1 MTINFQQVNNNNPF
15 VVGQI
20 GGSYNTG
27 VSVGDIEELYNLLGY
42 AESEDMASQLLSTA
56 GFSLTFATPEII
68 KSIQY
73 RDDVRAAYQIATNV
87 TENKFEQF
95 NLSNRFE
102 DLLIGETKAYNA
114 AQDGKNWFTR
124 IFSIM
129 RRDGSNNTNNNKL
142 TKETAKNNK
151 ATTNM
156 ATNGVVHQ
164 ALKITKDSNG
174 KVNINLDGFSTIE
187 TKPATP
193 TADAVNQTVTGDTAT
208 KTIKDKMQ
216 TVAQKLAGTA
226 NVPPDNINNLSDLA
240 KIEDTKINT
249 AAEKAAEN
257 AKSAAEKAAEN
268 AKVGKAASAS
278 VSNIK
283 SVSKSVTKEAF
294 SGWGI
299 VLTTIMGLFSELPS
313 ITSAFKQNSNEGWKQ
328 LGKSAGTI
336 LISDVGCSA
345 AGQILCGTLG
355 FALGG
360 LIGPVGA
367 SIGGAIGKTI
377 GASVGSILGR
387 KLSSWIFGKS
397 STEKQQEEQLKE
409 EAKAVC
415 SSQMNLQTFLSQAKQ
430 QAAAETDSKKAQQ
443 INAKIKAIESK
454 LNSNIATNITQNV
467 NPFVTAQ

>member
-193 TADAVNQTVTGDTAT
+193 TADAVKQAVTDNTE
-208 KTIKDKMQ
+208 TIKQNMQ
-216 TVAQKLAGTA
+216 TVAKKLADTA
-226 NVPPDNINNLSDLA
+226 GESSIENLNNLSDLA
-240 KIEDTKINT
+240 KIKDDTIETT
-249 AAEKAAEN
+249 AKA
-257 AKSAAEKAAEN
+257 KLAAEN

-299 VLTTIMGLFSELPS
+299 ALTTIMGLFSEFPS

-377 GASVGSILGR
+377 GASVGSVVGR

>member
-129 RRDGSNNTNNNKL
+129 RRDGLKDGNRL
-142 TKETAKNNK
+142 EKNVKSNK

-164 ALKITKDSNG
+164 ALEITKDSNG

-187 TKPATP
+187 TKPATQT
-193 TADAVNQTVTGDTAT
+193 TAGAVNQTVTGDTAT

-216 TVAQKLAGTA
+216 TVARKLAGTA
-226 NVPPDNINNLSDLA
+226 NVLPDNINNLSDLA
-240 KIEDTKINT
+240 KIEDKTINT
-249 AAEKAAEN
+249 AAEN
-257 AKSAAEKAAEN
+257 AKSAAEKAAKN
-268 AKVGKAASAS
+268 AKVGKAAKAS

-299 VLTTIMGLFSELPS
+299 ALTTIMGLFSELPS

-377 GASVGSILGR
+377 GASVGSVVGR

>member
-20 GGSYNTG
+20 GGSYNTS

-102 DLLIGETKAYNA
+102 DLLIGETKGYNA

-129 RRDGSNNTNNNKL
+129 RRDGSSKEGKKL
-142 TKETAKNNK
+142 GKKPQNNK

-164 ALKITKDSNG
+164 ALEITKDANEG
-174 KVNINLDGFSTIE
+174 TVKVKGISPIKN
-187 TKPATP
+187 KPAP
-193 TADAVNQTVTGDTAT
+193 QTADAVQPAVTENTT
-208 KTIKDKMQ
+208 TINNNMKTIAK
-216 TVAQKLAGTA
+216 KLAKTA
-226 NVPPDNINNLSDLA
+226 GESSTANINNLSDLA
-240 KIEDTKINT
+240 NIEDGTIDN
-249 AAEKAAEN
+249 AAKVAENKALSKAAEN
-257 AKSAAEKAAEN
+257 KAL
-268 AKVGKAASAS
+268 GKAASAS

-299 VLTTIMGLFSELPS
+299 ALTTIMGLFSEFPS

-443 INAKIKAIESK
+443 ITAKIQAIESK

>member
-20 GGSYNTG
+20 GGSYNTS

-56 GFSLTFATPEII
+56 GFSLIFATPEII

-114 AQDGKNWFTR
+114 AQDEKNWFTR

-129 RRDGSNNTNNNKL
+129 RRDGSSKEGKKL
-142 TKETAKNNK
+142 GKKPQNNK

-156 ATNGVVHQ
+156 ATNGEVHQ
-164 ALKITKDSNG
+164 ALEITKDATDG
-174 KVNINLDGFSTIE
+174 TVKVEVFSPI
-187 TKPATP
+187 K
-193 TADAVNQTVTGDTAT
+193 NKTAT
-208 KTIKDKMQ
+208 QTANAVQPAVTENTATIKQNMQ
-216 TVAQKLAGTA
+216 TVAQKLAQTA
-226 NVPPDNINNLSDLA
+226 GESSTNNINNLSDLA
-240 KIEDTKINT
+240 KINDGTINDTAKAKLALDT
-249 AAEKAAEN
+249 ADDTTKAL
-257 AKSAAEKAAEN
+257 
-268 AKVGKAASAS
+268 GKAASAS

-299 VLTTIMGLFSELPS
+299 ALTTIMGLFSELPS

-443 INAKIKAIESK
+443 INAKIQAIESK

>member
-129 RRDGSNNTNNNKL
+129 RRDGSKGGKGQIL
-142 TKETAKNNK
+142 EKDKAKNNK
-151 ATTNM
+151 AITNM
-156 ATNGVVHQ
+156 ATNGEVHK
-164 ALKITKDSNG
+164 ALKIRKDSNG
-174 KVNINLDGFSTIE
+174 KVNINLKDFSTIE
-187 TKPATP
+187 TKSATQAAAAVQPA
-193 TADAVNQTVTGDTAT
+193 VTDNTET
-208 KTIKDKMQ
+208 IKQNMKTI
-216 TVAQKLAGTA
+216 ARKLADTA

-240 KIEDTKINT
+240 KIEDKTINT
-249 AAEKAAEN
+249 AAEN
-257 AKSAAEKAAEN
+257 AKSAAEKAAKN
-268 AKVGKAASAS
+268 AKVGKAAKAS

-299 VLTTIMGLFSELPS
+299 ALTTIMGLFSELPS

-377 GASVGSILGR
+377 GASVGSVVGR

-443 INAKIKAIESK
+443 INAKIQAIESK

>member
-20 GGSYNTG
+20 GGSYNTS

-56 GFSLTFATPEII
+56 GFSLIFATPEII

-102 DLLIGETKAYNA
+102 DLLIGETKGYNA

-129 RRDGSNNTNNNKL
+129 RRDGSSNEGNRL
-142 TKETAKNNK
+142 TKEAAKNNK

-156 ATNGVVHQ
+156 ATNGEVHK

-174 KVNINLDGFSTIE
+174 KVNINLENFSTIE
-187 TKPATP
+187 TKPATK
-193 TADAVNQTVTGDTAT
+193 TAAAVQPAVTGNTAT
-208 KTIKDKMQ
+208 INNNMKTI
-216 TVAQKLAGTA
+216 AQKLADTA
-226 NVPPDNINNLSDLA
+226 KAPIDNINNLSDLA
-240 KIEDTKINT
+240 KIKDGTINT
-249 AAEKAAEN
+249 AAEKA
-257 AKSAAEKAAEN
+257 KSVAEKAAKN

-278 VSNIK
+278 VSNIR

-299 VLTTIMGLFSELPS
+299 ALTTIMGLFSELPS

-336 LISDVGCSA
+336 LISDVGCTA

-443 INAKIKAIESK
+443 INAKIQAIESK

>member
-102 DLLIGETKAYNA
+102 DLLIGETKGYNA
-114 AQDGKNWFTR
+114 AQDEKNWFTR

-129 RRDGSNNTNNNKL
+129 RRDGSKDGNRL
-142 TKETAKNNK
+142 EKNVKSNK

-164 ALKITKDSNG
+164 ALEITKDSNG

-187 TKPATP
+187 TKPATQ
-193 TADAVNQTVTGDTAT
+193 TAAGAVNQTVTGDTAT
-208 KTIKDKMQ
+208 KTIKDKMK
-216 TVAQKLAGTA
+216 TVARKLAGTA
-226 NVPPDNINNLSDLA
+226 GESSTANINNLSDLA
-240 KIEDTKINT
+240 NIEDTKINT

-299 VLTTIMGLFSELPS
+299 ALTTIMGLFSELPS

-443 INAKIKAIESK
+443 INAKIQAIESK

>member
-73 RDDVRAAYQIATNV
+73 RDDVRTAYQIATNV

-187 TKPATP
+187 TKSATQAAGAVQPA
-193 TADAVNQTVTGDTAT
+193 VTDNTE
-208 KTIKDKMQ
+208 TIKQNMQ
-216 TVAQKLAGTA
+216 TVAQKLAQRAGESSSE
-226 NVPPDNINNLSDLA
+226 NLNNLSDLA
-240 KIEDTKINT
+240 KIKDDTIETT
-249 AAEKAAEN
+249 AKAKLAAEN
-257 AKSAAEKAAEN
+257 ASNVDKAL
-268 AKVGKAASAS
+268 GKAAKAS

-299 VLTTIMGLFSELPS
+299 ALTTIMGLFSELPS

-377 GASVGSILGR
+377 GASVGSVVGR

-443 INAKIKAIESK
+443 INAKIQAIESK

>member
-114 AQDGKNWFTR
+114 AQDKKNWFTR

-129 RRDGSNNTNNNKL
+129 RRDGSKDGKGQIL
-142 TKETAKNNK
+142 YEKDKAKNNK

-164 ALKITKDSNG
+164 ALEITKDSNG

-187 TKPATP
+187 TKPATQT
-193 TADAVNQTVTGDTAT
+193 TAGAVNQTVTGDTAT
-208 KTIKDKMQ
+208 KTIKDKMK
-216 TVAQKLAGTA
+216 TVARNLAGTA
-226 NVPPDNINNLSDLA
+226 GESSTANINNLSDLA
-240 KIEDTKINT
+240 KIEDKTINT
-249 AAEKAAEN
+249 AAEN

-299 VLTTIMGLFSELPS
+299 TLTTIMGLFSELPS

>member
-102 DLLIGETKAYNA
+102 DLLIGETKGYNA
-114 AQDGKNWFTR
+114 AQDEKNWFTR

-129 RRDGSNNTNNNKL
+129 RRDGSEDGTRL
-142 TKETAKNNK
+142 TKEVAKNNK

-156 ATNGVVHQ
+156 ATNGEVHK

-187 TKPATP
+187 TKPATQ
-193 TADAVNQTVTGDTAT
+193 AAGAVQPAVTGNTAT
-208 KTIKDKMQ
+208 INNKMKTI
-216 TVAQKLAGTA
+216 AQKLAQTA
-226 NVPPDNINNLSDLA
+226 GESSTENLNNLSDLA
-240 KIEDTKINT
+240 KIEDKKINT
-249 AAEKAAEN
+249 AAEKAA
-257 AKSAAEKAAEN
+257 KN

-299 VLTTIMGLFSELPS
+299 ALTTIMGLFSELPS

-377 GASVGSILGR
+377 GASVGSVVGR

-443 INAKIKAIESK
+443 INAKIQAIESK

>member
-129 RRDGSNNTNNNKL
+129 RRDGSKGGKGQIL
-142 TKETAKNNK
+142 EKDKAKNNK
-151 ATTNM
+151 AITNM
-156 ATNGVVHQ
+156 ATNGEVHQ
-164 ALKITKDSNG
+164 ALEITKDSNG

-187 TKPATP
+187 TKPATQT
-193 TADAVNQTVTGDTAT
+193 TAGAVNQTVTGDTAT

-216 TVAQKLAGTA
+216 TVARKLAGTA
-226 NVPPDNINNLSDLA
+226 GESSTANINNLSDLA
-240 KIEDTKINT
+240 KIEDKTINT
-249 AAEKAAEN
+249 AAEKAA
-257 AKSAAEKAAEN
+257 KK

-299 VLTTIMGLFSELPS
+299 ALTTIMGLFSELPS

-377 GASVGSILGR
+377 GASVGSVVGR

>member
-129 RRDGSNNTNNNKL
+129 RRDGSKGGKGQIL
-142 TKETAKNNK
+142 EKDKAKNNK
-151 ATTNM
+151 AITNM
-156 ATNGVVHQ
+156 ATNGEVHK
-164 ALKITKDSNG
+164 ALKIRKDSNG
-174 KVNINLDGFSTIE
+174 KVNINLKDFSTIE
-187 TKPATP
+187 TKS
-193 TADAVNQTVTGDTAT
+193 AT
-208 KTIKDKMQ
+208 KTAAAVQPAVTENTTTINNNMKTIAK
-216 TVAQKLAGTA
+216 KLAQTA
-226 NVPPDNINNLSDLA
+226 GESSTANINNLSDLA
-240 KIEDTKINT
+240 NIEDGTIDN
-249 AAEKAAEN
+249 AAKVAENKALSKAAEN
-257 AKSAAEKAAEN
+257 KAL
-268 AKVGKAASAS
+268 GKAASAS

-299 VLTTIMGLFSELPS
+299 ALTTIMGLFSEFPS

-377 GASVGSILGR
+377 GASVGSVVGR

>member
-164 ALKITKDSNG
+164 ALEITKDSNG

-187 TKPATP
+187 TKPATQT
-193 TADAVNQTVTGDTAT
+193 TAGAVNQTVTGDTAT
-208 KTIKDKMQ
+208 KTIKDKMK
-216 TVAQKLAGTA
+216 TVARKLAGTA
-226 NVPPDNINNLSDLA
+226 GESSTANINNLSDLA
-240 KIEDTKINT
+240 NIEDTKINT
-249 AAEKAAEN
+249 
-257 AKSAAEKAAEN
+257 AAEKAAEN

-299 VLTTIMGLFSELPS
+299 ALTTIMGLFSELPS

-377 GASVGSILGR
+377 GASVGSVVGR

-443 INAKIKAIESK
+443 INAKIQAIESK

>member
-129 RRDGSNNTNNNKL
+129 RRDGSKGGKGQIL
-142 TKETAKNNK
+142 EKDKAKNNK
-151 ATTNM
+151 AITNM
-156 ATNGVVHQ
+156 ATNGEVHK
-164 ALKITKDSNG
+164 ALKIRKDSNG
-174 KVNINLDGFSTIE
+174 KVNINLKDFSTIE
-187 TKPATP
+187 TKSATQAAGAVQPA
-193 TADAVNQTVTGDTAT
+193 VTDNTE
-208 KTIKDKMQ
+208 TIKQNMQ
-216 TVAQKLAGTA
+216 TVAQKLAQRAGESSSE
-226 NVPPDNINNLSDLA
+226 NLNNLSDLA

-249 AAEKAAEN
+249 
-257 AKSAAEKAAEN
+257 AAEKAAEN

-299 VLTTIMGLFSELPS
+299 ALTTIMGLFSELPS

-377 GASVGSILGR
+377 GASVGSVVGR